1 MVKADGPTAVGVPE
15 STPLALRVRPS
26 GKVPLVSA
34 NVYGAVPP
42 VAVKIWLYGVPITG
56 VVSEDGEITIETDA
70 VAVPLTAMVCVTE
83 LLFRLLSVS
92 TNDSASEPVVRG
104 WNSIRS
110 AQFAAAA
117 SEKLLVQSVEL
128 PVTWGKSVGA
138 VIPGATADS
147 AVFPKFPKVTVCG
160 LSLLVVPSAVLAKL
174 KLGTVE

>member
-1 MVKADGPTAVGVPE
+1 MVKADGPTAGGVPE

-70 VAVPLTAMVCVTE
+70 VAVPLTAMGCVTE

-92 TNDSASEPVVRG
+92 TNDPASEPVVRG
-104 WNSIRS
+104 IVRADRQQSEQQLSHANHRGEWHRNCIGLDCYLTVFADYPRDWHAIQPDFYRDRRHSSIHVRTYERN
-110 AQFAAAA
+110 F
-117 SEKLLVQSVEL
+117 
-128 PVTWGKSVGA
+128 
-138 VIPGATADS
+138 TAGS
-147 AVFPKFPKVTVCG
+147 Y
-160 LSLLVVPSAVLAKL
+160 S
-174 KLGTVE
+174 